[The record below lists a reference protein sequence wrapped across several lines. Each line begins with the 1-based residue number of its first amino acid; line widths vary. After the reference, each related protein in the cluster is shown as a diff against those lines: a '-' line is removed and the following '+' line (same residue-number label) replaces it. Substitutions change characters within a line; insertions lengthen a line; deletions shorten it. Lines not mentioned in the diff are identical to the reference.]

1 MEKYDTSHLTEF
13 PRFEAESTQSGVS
26 TFFNKLWKLPLFTPS
41 DGAEIPQIKGS
52 KDENKQGPSTANQ
65 SALENEVHKSEVG
78 PYAHEL
84 EVRSLP
90 NVVRRITSLIAS
102 GSGVRTILFKNK
114 PLSNKN
120 LVRIKMCLILHFETK
135 ICLLFQLL

>member
-1 MEKYDTSHLTEF
+1 MEKYDTSQLTEF

-41 DGAEIPQIKGS
+41 DGAETPQIKASEDEKQEGS
-52 KDENKQGPSTANQ
+52 SAVQ
-65 SALENEVHKSEVG
+65 SKLESEAPKSEVE
-78 PYAHEL
+78 PYAHDL

-102 GSGVRTILFKNK
+102 GSGVRTILHNYKVFVLNK
-114 PLSNKN
+114 YKRSSNKN
-120 LVRIKMCLILHFETK
+120 PVRTRYYYKY
-135 ICLLFQLL
+135 